1 MEDPA
6 LQQPVDY
13 LLIGH
18 VTKDLTPEG
27 PLLGGTVSYAGLTAR
42 ALGLRVGVVTSC
54 GEDLDLSPLSD
65 LAVARLPAEESTAF
79 ENVYTPEGRIQTL
92 RARARDLTFEAVP
105 PAWRGAPIVHLAP
118 LCQEVDPDLAHRF
131 PGALVGVTPQGWMR
145 TWDEAGRVFPTAWE
159 GMERL
164 LPQLGAVVMSIEDVG
179 WDEGLVA
186 AMAQHAPL
194 LVVTEG
200 PLGARVFV
208 NGQGR
213 RVPAPPAEEVDPT
226 GAGDIFAACFFAR
239 LRATGDPFEAAR
251 YANQLASASVTRVG
265 VASVPTP
272 EEVAAAEMQVG

>member
-6 LQQPVDY
+6 LHQPIDY
-13 LLIGH
+13 LLVGH

-27 PLLGGTVSYAGLTAR
+27 PILGGTVSYAGLTAR

-54 GEDLDLSPLSD
+54 GQDLDLSPLSD
-65 LAVARLPAEESTAF
+65 LAISRLPAKHSTTF

-92 RARARDLTFEAVP
+92 RARARDLTLEAVP
-105 PAWRGAPIVHLAP
+105 PAWRRAPIIHLAP
-118 LCQEVDPDLAHRF
+118 LCQEVDPDLVHQF
-131 PGALVGVTPQGWMR
+131 PGALIGVTPQGWMR
-145 TWDEAGRVFPTAWE
+145 TWDQAGRVFPTPWE
-159 GMERL
+159 GMDRL
-164 LPQLGAVVMSIEDVG
+164 LPRLGAVVLSIEDVA
-179 WDEGLVA
+179 WDEDLVA

-208 NGQGR
+208 KGR
-213 RVPAPPAEEVDPT
+213 VTRVPTPPAEEVDPT

-239 LRATGDPFEAAR
+239 LRATSDPFEAAR